1 MKWLH
6 FIILILSIS
15 CREVEIKDGSPN
27 NHLTQTTFNCF
38 EKGEILQLIKKI
50 ITDPNCKSCEKIVFV
65 NPDAVLQAFYE
76 SEIEGNVAIR
86 DKQLAVV
93 KGQEN
98 VKGLPKIELVKKDC
112 DHFVFH
118 LVSRE
123 ENYVVKGYA
132 KKGKEWKVKV
142 EDIIVIN

>member
-6 FIILILSIS
+6 FLILILSIS

-38 EKGEILQLIKKI
+38 EKGEILQLIKQI

-65 NPDAVLQAFYE
+65 IPDAVLQVFFE
-76 SEIEGNVAIR
+76 SEIEGSVAVR
-86 DKQLAVV
+86 HKQLAVV

-98 VKGLPKIELVKKDC
+98 VKGLPKIKLVKKDC

-132 KKGKEWKVKV
+132 KKRGRV
-142 EDIIVIN
+142 EGGGRRYYCY